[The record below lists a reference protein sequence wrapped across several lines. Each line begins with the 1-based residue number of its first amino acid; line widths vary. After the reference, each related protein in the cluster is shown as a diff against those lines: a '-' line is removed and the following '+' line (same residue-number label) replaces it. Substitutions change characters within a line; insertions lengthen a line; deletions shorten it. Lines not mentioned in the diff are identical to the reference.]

1 MFSAII
7 GPAAEAQND
16 QAFERLGVMKKL
28 NMLFFFAFF
37 VNGCANEPVVTPYS
51 DYEELNSVTVLDAP
65 NPAAG
70 NFAPE
75 NRFRVERGQYL
86 VELLGC
92 GGCHTDGAL
101 EGAPKMNRALAGS
114 RTGIA
119 YMNPFRN
126 DRPGVVYPPN
136 ITPDVRTGIGGWS
149 DAQIASAIRAGQGRH
164 LSRRIAVMPWQGYAK
179 MTSDDIDAIVAYLR
193 SIKPVEHEVPGEV
206 SPGTRASEPFVYFGT
221 YRSR

>member
-1 MFSAII
+1 MAL
-7 GPAAEAQND
+7 AAEAQNE
-16 QAFERLGVMKKL
+16 QAVERLGVMRKFSL
-28 NMLFFFAFF
+28 LMFLALIVSACASEPAFAPR
-37 VNGCANEPVVTPYS
+37 A
-51 DYEELNSVTVLDAP
+51 DYEELHSATVLDAP
-65 NPAAG
+65 EPAAG

-75 NRFRVERGQYL
+75 NRFRVERGKYL

-101 EGAPKMNRALAGS
+101 EGAPQISKALAGS

-126 DRPGVVYPPN
+126 DRPGIVYPPN
-136 ITPDVRTGIGGWS
+136 ITPDIRTGIGGWS
-149 DAQIASAIRAGQGRH
+149 DEQIAIAIRAGQGRH

-179 MTSDDIDAIVAYLR
+179 MTSDDINAVVAYLR
-193 SIKPVEHEVPGEV
+193 SIKPVEHEVPDEV
-206 SPGTRASEPFVYFGT
+206 PPGARASEPYVYFGT

>member
-1 MFSAII
+1 MTKANKLIVLAIFSSA
-7 GPAAEAQND
+7 
-16 QAFERLGVMKKL
+16 
-28 NMLFFFAFF
+28 
-37 VNGCANEPVVTPYS
+37 CANEPALTPHG
-51 DYEELNSVTVLDAP
+51 DYEELHSATVLDAP
-65 NPAAG
+65 KPAAG

-75 NRFRVERGQYL
+75 NRFRVERGKYL

-101 EGAPKMNRALAGS
+101 EGAPEMNKALAGS

-119 YMNPFRN
+119 YMNPFGN

-149 DAQIASAIRAGQGRH
+149 DEQIAIALRAGQGRH

-179 MTSDDIDAIVAYLR
+179 MTSEDVDAIVAYLR
-193 SIKPVEHEVPGEV
+193 SIKPVEHEVPDEV
-206 SPGTRASEPFVYFGT
+206 LPGARAMEPYVYFGI